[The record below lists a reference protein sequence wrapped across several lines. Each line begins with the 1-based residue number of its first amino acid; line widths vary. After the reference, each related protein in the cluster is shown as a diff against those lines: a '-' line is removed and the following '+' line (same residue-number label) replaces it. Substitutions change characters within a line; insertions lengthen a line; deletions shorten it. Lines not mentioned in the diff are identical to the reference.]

1 VHQQVARVHDV
12 ECRLRKGLAEEIVP
26 PHLDTIARKRL

>member
-12 ECRLRKGLAEEIVP
+12 EFRLRKGVAEEIVP
-26 PHLDTIARKRL
+26 THLDTMARKRL